1 VPDLLSEKED
11 NKDKKHKS
19 IMRLV
24 KYVKASYAELVHKVS
39 WTPMKELQ
47 SLAVTVMVASLL
59 IAVAVLAMDVTFES
73 IMKAVYSVLA

>member
-1 VPDLLSEKED
+1 
-11 NKDKKHKS
+11 
-19 IMRLV
+19 MRLV

-47 SLAVTVMVASLL
+47 GLAVTVMVASLL

-73 IMKAVYSVLA
+73 IMKAVYSILA

>member
-1 VPDLLSEKED
+1 VK
-11 NKDKKHKS
+11 KKIIKIKKHKS

-24 KYVKASYAELVHKVS
+24 KYVKASYEELVHKVS

-59 IAVAVLAMDVTFES
+59 IAVAILAMDLTFES
-73 IMKAVYSVLA
+73 IMKAVYSVLGH